1 VTPAL
6 DDFLRKNQDDLQAD
20 GRLAW
25 QHWSSTGLKGGH
37 FAMSCFWTVTRLV
50 LASTGERMRQV
61 SLAILCV
68 LALAGG
74 ANAQTYPARPIVM
87 IVPFGAGGPTD
98 VIARLVAKRMSTSLG
113 QSIVVENVGGAA
125 GSIGVGKAAHAAPDG
140 YTLSIGHYGTHAVNS
155 LIYPLHYNVVTDF
168 EPIILLASNPYVI
181 VSSKLVPSTNLKELI
196 AWLKA
201 NPDKASIATNGPGS
215 AGDLIGRSFE
225 GRTGIRLKL
234 VPYRGGSGSS
244 MQDLL
249 AGHISLKIEQ
259 AAQTLPMVRSGQ
271 VRGYA
276 VTATHRLAQ
285 APGLPTVDEA
295 GLPGFYFSAWH
306 GLWVPKGTPAAIVA
320 TLNAAARAALAD
332 PSLRERLTGL
342 GQDIPP
348 KEQQAP
354 AALAAQQKAE
364 IEKWA
369 PIIKA
374 AHIKVE

>member
-1 VTPAL
+1 
-6 DDFLRKNQDDLQAD
+6 
-20 GRLAW
+20 
-25 QHWSSTGLKGGH
+25 
-37 FAMSCFWTVTRLV
+37 MSCFWTVTRLV

-181 VSSKLVPSTNLKELI
+181 VSGNAVPATNLKEFI
-196 AWLKA
+196 AWLRA
-201 NPDKASIATNGPGS
+201 NPDKASVATNGPGS

-225 GRTGIRLKL
+225 GRTAAHLKR
-234 VPYRGGSGSS
+234 VAYRGGAGSS
-244 MQDLL
+244 T
-249 AGHISLKIEQ
+249 ARISTGPPSAVIP
-259 AAQTLPMVRSGQ
+259 AAR
-271 VRGYA
+271 
-276 VTATHRLAQ
+276 TASRRRPRARPCHASRARRLARTP
-285 APGLPTVDEA
+285 PG
-295 GLPGFYFSAWH
+295 
-306 GLWVPKGTPAAIVA
+306 
-320 TLNAAARAALAD
+320 
-332 PSLRERLTGL
+332 
-342 GQDIPP
+342 PP
-348 KEQQAP
+348 
-354 AALAAQQKAE
+354 
-364 IEKWA
+364 
-369 PIIKA
+369 
-374 AHIKVE
+374 

>member
-1 VTPAL
+1 V
-6 DDFLRKNQDDLQAD
+6 D
-20 GRLAW
+20 
-25 QHWSSTGLKGGH
+25 
-37 FAMSCFWTVTRLV
+37 
-50 LASTGERMRQV
+50 
-61 SLAILCV
+61 
-68 LALAGG
+68 
-74 ANAQTYPARPIVM
+74 AQTYPARPITM

-98 VIARLVAKRMSTSLG
+98 VIARLVAKRMSASLG
-113 QSIVVENVGGAA
+113 QPIVVENVGGAA
-125 GSIGVGKAAHAAPDG
+125 GSIGVGKAAHAAPEG

-181 VSSKLVPSTNLKELI
+181 VSGNAVPATNLKEFI
-196 AWLKA
+196 AWLRA
-201 NPDKASIATNGPGS
+201 NPDKASVATNGPGS
-215 AGDLIGRSFE
+215 AGDLIGRSLE
-225 GRTGIRLKL
+225 SRTAAHLKR
-234 VPYRGGSGSS
+234 VAYRGGAGSS
-244 MQDLL
+244 TQDLL
-249 AGHISLKIEQ
+249 AGHINLKIEQ
-259 AAQTLPMVRSGQ
+259 AAQTLPMVRSGR

-276 VTATHRLAQ
+276 VTAVHRMAQ

-332 PSLRERLTGL
+332 PSLGERFSEL

-348 KEQQAP
+348 KEQQTP

-374 AHIKVE
+374 ENIKVE